1 MTMTM
6 RLVTVGPGMER
17 TVMRRAE
24 GLTKEGRRSR
34 QRPQTVRRTLAVPH
48 LTPSVRLS
56 PHKAVSAH
64 CSL

>member
-1 MTMTM
+1 MKMTM
-6 RLVTVGPGMER
+6 RLVTAGPGMER

-24 GLTKEGRRSR
+24 GLTKEGGRSR
-34 QRPQTVRRTLAVPH
+34 QNPLTVRRTLAVPH

-64 CSL
+64 SSL

>member
-1 MTMTM
+1 MKTTM
-6 RLVTVGPGMER
+6 RLVTVRPGAER

-24 GLTKEGRRSR
+24 GLTKEERRSR
-34 QRPQTVRRTLAVPH
+34 QKPLTVRRTLAVPH

-56 PHKAVSAH
+56 HHKAVSAH